1 MEEESFE
8 VEKILEK
15 RVIKGKKVEYL
26 IKWKNYDG
34 PDDNTWEPA
43 DMLEEAGDIIKTFE
57 KELKIEKDESKLNN
71 EQIVNNTEQV
81 EDKIEN
87 KDTAEHL
94 EAKKTK
100 SSTKKKKC
108 VSIQEDVYNVE
119 ALLEKKGS
127 KYLVKW
133 ENYPEDQN
141 SWEPKSSIPDYILK
155 VNKKKVNLASNKLSN
170 PSSTI
175 KKTYRDLESQLHL
188 ILPR

>member
-1 MEEESFE
+1 MHEEVEEESFE

-43 DMLEEAGDIIKTFE
+43 DMLEEAGDIIKMFE
-57 KELKIEKDESKLNN
+57 KELKVEKDESKLNN
-71 EQIVNNTEQV
+71 DQNVNNTEQV

-155 VNKKKVNLASNKLSN
+155 VN
-170 PSSTI
+170 
-175 KKTYRDLESQLHL
+175 
-188 ILPR
+188 